1 MTKYYIIIL
10 ICMLGSFASCI
21 KQQPQLPA
29 NKGNVAD
36 SNIAELLE
44 INQNLAVKEDSV
56 LKAYVQHDTSFK
68 KNELG
73 FWYKI
78 SNSDKHNLIKNKTNC
93 IFTCKLMLLNGKVLQ
108 VDEKNIIIGKRQ
120 VVTGLEEGLKLMHKG
135 ESATFIIPWYLGY
148 GMKGNEPLVPP
159 YTTLIY
165 QIKLLD

>member
-1 MTKYYIIIL
+1 
-10 ICMLGSFASCI
+10 
-21 KQQPQLPA
+21 
-29 NKGNVAD
+29 
-36 SNIAELLE
+36 
-44 INQNLAVKEDSV
+44 
-56 LKAYVQHDTSFK
+56 
-68 KNELG
+68 
-73 FWYKI
+73 
-78 SNSDKHNLIKNKTNC
+78 
-93 IFTCKLMLLNGKVLQ
+93 MLLNGKVLQ

>member
-1 MTKYYIIIL
+1 MIKNYIIIL
-10 ICMLGSFASCI
+10 ICLLGSFASCV

-36 SNIAELLE
+36 KNIAELLE

-56 LKAYVQHDTSFK
+56 LKAYVQHDSAFK

-78 SNSDKHNLIKNKTNC
+78 SNSNNNALIKDKANC

-108 VDEKNIIIGKRQ
+108 VDEKNIIIGKKQ
-120 VVTGLEEGLKLMHKG
+120 VVMGLEEGMKLMHKG
-135 ESATFIIPWYLGY
+135 ESATFVIPWYLGY
-148 GMKGNEPLVPP
+148 GMKGDEPLVPP
-159 YTTLIY
+159 YTSLIY
-165 QIKLLD
+165 QIKLLN

>member
-78 SNSDKHNLIKNKTNC
+78 SNSDKHNLIKNKTN
-93 IFTCKLMLLNGKVLQ
+93 
-108 VDEKNIIIGKRQ
+108 
-120 VVTGLEEGLKLMHKG
+120 
-135 ESATFIIPWYLGY
+135 
-148 GMKGNEPLVPP
+148 
-159 YTTLIY
+159 
-165 QIKLLD
+165 